1 MKNKDIKDTIYK
13 NVYQNSS
20 NGYVLTPSELAFE
33 MVSTLPNSVFQSET
47 TTFLDPICKSG
58 TFLFEIVEKLY
69 SEGHSVSNIQSRI
82 FTVDS
87 NSHSLNVANYYIK
100 KLINKEIGI
109 FKVDYKSDFLER
121 LLNRVVVKATK
132 GKFKT
137 LEDFFD
143 IILLDKKDIYLMTE
157 LKNSISEFIEKYE
170 KVSKLESKLFG
181 EVFTPR
187 QLIDEMLDTLP
198 EEVWKDPNRKW
209 LDPAVG
215 IGNFPAAIMD
225 RLMVGLEE
233 AFPNDDNRR
242 KHILEEMLY
251 MCDISTKNLF
261 LLYMLFD
268 KNNEFK
274 LNVYRGSFLEE
285 GFDKHMKDV
294 WGLDGFDVILGN
306 PPYNE
311 NGTGTG
317 NSIWHLFVEKTNI
330 LSLQYICFIHPSS
343 WRMPLREGDRFY
355 KSSQI
360 IKNNAQYLKILKTED
375 ANSHFGLSIKVDYYL
390 LDKINRSE
398 FCHID
403 TKEESV
409 NLNIKSL
416 QFIPN
421 YGFDL
426 YDRLTNDDE
435 KCEVVYSYM
444 YDPRNTFVSTEKNEE
459 YKYTLV
465 HSTTKKGNLFRYSS
479 VNDRGHFGISKI
491 IFGESG
497 LNDVIID
504 MNGDYGMTQG
514 AIGIKVSSVEEANS
528 IKSVLLSEKFNVFLK
543 SVLWSNF
550 RIDWRLFTQLKKDF
564 WKEFQNN
571 D

>member
-1 MKNKDIKDTIYK
+1 MKNGELKEFIYK
-13 NVYQNSS
+13 NVYQNAS

-33 MVSTLPNSVFQSET
+33 MISTLPNSVFESDK

-58 TFLFEIVEKLY
+58 AFLFEIVEKLY
-69 SEGHSVSNIQSRI
+69 SEGHSISNIQSRI
-82 FTVDS
+82 YTVDS
-87 NSHSLNVANYYIK
+87 NSHSLNVAQSFIRK
-100 KLINKEIGI
+100 ILNKESGV
-109 FKVDYKSDFLER
+109 FKVDYKYDFVEKCFNR
-121 LLNRVVVKATK
+121 LVIKSTK
-132 GKFKT
+132 GKYKT
-137 LEDFFD
+137 LDEFFN
-143 IILLDKKDIYLMTE
+143 IILLDKKENYLMVE
-157 LKNSISEFIEKYE
+157 LKNSVSEFIEKYE

-198 EEVWKDPNRKW
+198 SEVWKNPELKW

-215 IGNFPAAIMD
+215 IGNFPTAIVD

-233 AFPNDDNRR
+233 FFPNEDDLR
-242 KHILEEMLY
+242 KHILEEMIF

-268 KNNEFK
+268 KNNEYK

-285 GFDKHMKDV
+285 GFDEHMKEV
-294 WGLDGFDVILGN
+294 WGLDGFDVVVGN

-317 NSIWHLFVEKTNI
+317 NSIWHLFVEKSYL
-330 LSLQYICFIHPSS
+330 LSNKYISFIHPSS
-343 WRMPLREGDRFY
+343 WRMPLRKGDRFFN
-355 KSSQI
+355 SSKI
-360 IKNNAQYLKILKTED
+360 IKSNAKFIRILKTEE
-375 ANSHFGLSIKVDYYL
+375 ANKYFGLSIKVDYYL
-390 LDKINRSE
+390 LDKINKTHNCIIE
-398 FCHID
+398 
-403 TKEESV
+403 TKEETV
-409 NLNIKSL
+409 NLDITKL
-416 QFIPN
+416 EFIPN
-421 YGFDL
+421 FDFEL
-426 YDRLTNDDE
+426 YDKLTKSDN

-444 YDPRNTFVSTEKNEE
+444 YDPRNTFVSSDKTEEF
-459 YKYTLV
+459 KYPLV
-465 HSTTKKGNLFRYSS
+465 HSTTKKGNIFRFSS

-504 MNGDYGMTQG
+504 MDGEYGMTQG
-514 AIGIKVSSVEEANS
+514 AIGIKVDSIEEAIS
-528 IKSVLLSEKFNVFLK
+528 IKEALLSDDFSKFLK

-564 WKEFQNN
+564 WKEFIK
-571 D
+571 

>member
-1 MKNKDIKDTIYK
+1 VTSGKY
-13 NVYQNSS
+13 
-20 NGYVLTPSELAFE
+20 
-33 MVSTLPNSVFQSET
+33 STF
-47 TTFLDPICKSG
+47 
-58 TFLFEIVEKLY
+58 
-69 SEGHSVSNIQSRI
+69 
-82 FTVDS
+82 
-87 NSHSLNVANYYIK
+87 
-100 KLINKEIGI
+100 
-109 FKVDYKSDFLER
+109 
-121 LLNRVVVKATK
+121 
-132 GKFKT
+132 
-137 LEDFFD
+137 EDFMN
-143 IILLDKKDIYLMTE
+143 IILLDKKENYLIVE
-157 LKNSISEFIEKYE
+157 LKRNISEFIEKYE

-198 EEVWKDPNRKW
+198 KEVWTDPDLKW

-215 IGNFPAAIMD
+215 IGNFPAAILD
-225 RLMVGLEE
+225 RLMVGLESVITNE
-233 AFPNDDNRR
+233 DERR

-285 GFDKHMKDV
+285 TFDNHMKNV
-294 WGLDGFDVILGN
+294 WRLDGFDVVVGN

-317 NSIWHLFVEKTNI
+317 NSIWHLFVEKSN
-330 LSLQYICFIHPSS
+330 LQSNRYICFIHPSS
-343 WRMPLREGDRFY
+343 WRMPLREGDRFF

-360 IKNNAQYLKILKTED
+360 IKNNAKFVKILKTED
-375 ANSHFGLSIKVDYYL
+375 ANKYFGLSIKVDYYL
-390 LDKINRSE
+390 LDKKRINDLCLIE
-398 FCHID
+398 A
-403 TKEESV
+403 KEEIV
-409 NLNIKSL
+409 NLNIKKL

-426 YDRLTNDDE
+426 YDRLTNGE
-435 KCEVVYSYM
+435 IKCDVVYSYM
-444 YDPRNTFVSTEKNEE
+444 YDPRNIFVSTEQTDEF
-459 YKYTLV
+459 KYPLV
-465 HSTTKKGNLFRYSS
+465 HSTTKKGNIFRFSS
-479 VNDRGHFGISKI
+479 VNNRGHFGISKV

-514 AIGIKVSSVEEANS
+514 AIGIRVDSIDEA
-528 IKSVLLSEKFNVFLK
+528 ICLKEVLLSDDFNKFLK

-550 RIDWRLFTQLKKDF
+550 RIDWRLFTQLRKDF
-564 WKEFQNN
+564 WKEFIR
-571 D
+571 